1 MRKQRFQRP
10 LYYVFSI
17 IVCLSLLLQTSPL
30 VAFAAEKSASLEI
43 PAADPVA
50 PNLPA
55 PLPVNS
61 VNTSQ
66 TAKIFT
72 AKSYPT
78 SEASLLATLQP
89 PSPSLD
95 EIALLSNWNLL
106 SLPKEAPDNS
116 PTAVFADIAGQYNTV
131 YAYDGCNSADPWQLF
146 DPSAPP
152 VTNDLTAVPPAIG
165 FWIQA
170 TQNTTLPIAG
180 TVPPSTTIQICT
192 GWNLIGM
199 PTEQARPVRNA
210 LFSIDGKYSLVFG
223 YDPTDA
229 EDPWEIYDVAA
240 PEWANDLQF
249 MQPGRGYWVLATEDA
264 TLTISNEGEPP
275 IAEII
280 TPADSPV
287 EIAAMTGITD
297 VIGTAV
303 SDMLAGW
310 ELSYR
315 PQDGEQWISFA
326 AGVTPV
332 ISDTLDQ
339 FDPTLLI
346 NGVYEIRLDA
356 IDYAGVIA
364 YDTVFV
370 TVEGDQ
376 KPGVLTLPFLDADV
390 DVAGLP
396 IQVVRT
402 YDSRDKEV
410 GDFGVGWQLGLS
422 QVRLIERGVPGDRWQ
437 SNLDVP
443 GGVIPFFSY
452 ILEPQEAHLILIL
465 FPDGTLY
472 KFRPTIVPDRQLLVP
487 PTIVNMEYTPIDG
500 TDATLVSLDQSGQS
514 LQVVGSFPPPPIDV
528 GDGPPAPFT
537 PPPVQLWTQGEIDL
551 YNPNLYRLT
560 LPDGRQF
567 VIHQTNGLQS
577 ITDLNGNVLT
587 MTSNGINH
595 SRGVG
600 LTFERDTL
608 GRITQ
613 ITDPLSHTVRYLYD
627 SAGDLVQVID
637 QNHLT
642 TTFTYVDDHYLDT
655 IIDPEGN
662 ELAALDFDA
671 NGRITAACNG
681 SQACVNRFYNL
692 DARQQITTDPTGRQ
706 VTHTY
711 DDRGNIT
718 AVTDGLGNT
727 RLFNYDNQGNLLQQ
741 TDPTGVTIRYAYDAH
756 NNMVAKTQPFHP
768 SIVSNIY
775 TTTYTYNNYGQ
786 ILTIVEPTGT
796 QTSFDYD
803 NRGNLLDVRDNTGN
817 IIASYTY
824 DSNGH
829 ITSEGG
835 PFDTS
840 YYQDFDS
847 LGNSQI
853 TIDPFGNVI
862 TATYDI
868 MGNLTAMRNEGL
880 LSTVTYD
887 EQGRPL
893 TQVFGDGG
901 AINYEYESGGGKN
914 DWTVHD
920 SDTSGRTERIISPDG
935 QLTGW
940 ILPDGRTLNY
950 EYDAADRLLQET
962 DPFGNTTEYT
972 YDAIGRIASIES
984 PMYGGVV
991 TYEYDSGSR
1000 IISQTTTL
1008 GTQSF
1013 TYYPDGSLETKTNE
1027 LGYTWAYTHQ
1037 LTSTTTIDPL
1047 GRQTTVFLSA
1057 EGQPV
1062 RQINPDGSTLSI
1074 EYLVSHSALEP
1085 QEYPTQII
1093 DQGGNIRS
1101 FTYDE
1106 FGRLATATDL
1116 AGITYTLH
1124 YSGEQFVGFT
1134 NPLSETITLT
1144 NDNEGYITSVTYPN
1158 GSTRYI
1164 EYDISGKPLTITQPS
1179 GAFINFTFD
1188 QFGQEVSRVDSEGNS
1203 YNLVWVG
1210 NSGILSA
1217 TIDATGITQYS
1228 YDNLGQLT
1236 NIVYPNQSR
1245 ISYGYDTFGQVITVT
1260 TQVSITAPA
1269 FSTSYEYDALGNL
1282 TNITDPL
1289 GGITTREY
1297 DMVGRLITQ
1306 TLPNDVTS
1314 IYTYNEL
1321 DQVTS
1326 LVHRDS
1332 ANNIIASFVY
1342 ERVGIG
1348 EPSKI
1353 TREDGSYVLLGYDAA
1368 LRLESE
1374 AYYDTG
1380 NNLQEIITYT
1390 YDLAGNRITH
1400 SDNTGTYTYEYDPGY
1415 QLTGIT
1421 GPATAESY
1429 DYDQD
1434 GRTSQI
1440 VRDNITQ
1447 TYEYDSRDFLTVA
1460 SNLTN
1465 GTTISYTYD
1474 ALGRRVQANDATGE
1488 RQFLVAPILGQ
1499 ELESPHAIFDENGQ
1513 AIANYVY
1520 AGQTPLMRF
1529 GPEGPIYYLPDV
1541 RGSVVALADNNGLT
1555 VASFQY
1561 DGFGNIRGAS
1571 GSGQVLP
1578 VASGGDFRFQG
1589 AWLEAATGLY
1599 HFPAREYDPQ
1609 TGRFLSR
1616 DAADPEYQTPETANS
1631 YQFALAN
1638 PYIYRDPTGHFTVME
1653 LNMGQAVQ
1661 SSLRSLQA
1669 QLPRV
1674 AIGQAKEAAA
1684 DFITDLLLD
1693 FLMGW
1698 LPPLDALVDSHNF
1711 PFQKG
1716 REFENLTSGLI
1727 CLLLFGTN
1735 NPGVLNVFH
1744 LEVSMWPETGEPVTD
1759 GLKCD
1764 TGVLSIIPGTGRPDF
1779 LFSQYAPT
1787 TLKPG
1792 GRRRSLLVG
1801 DFKLRVSTATRKW
1814 KPNDNQ
1820 WEAMTNHAA
1829 RYQYAPI
1836 ALLIAWR
1843 SSGKDDLQIL
1853 ANRAKDK
1860 GVILFVI
1867 TMD

>member
-10 LYYVFSI
+10 LYYLFSI

-30 VAFAAEKSASLEI
+30 VAFAAEKSASLEL

-50 PNLPA
+50 LNLPA
-55 PLPVNS
+55 PSPVNS

-72 AKSYPT
+72 AKSYPAP
-78 SEASLLATLQP
+78 EASLLATLQP

-95 EIALLSNWNLL
+95 EIVLLSNWNLL
-106 SLPKEAPDNS
+106 SLPKEAPNSS

-131 YAYDGCNSADPWQLF
+131 YGYDGCNSADPWQLF

-229 EDPWEIYDVAA
+229 ADPWEIYDVAA

-249 MQPGRGYWVLATEDA
+249 MQPGQGYWVLATEDA
-264 TLTISNEGEPP
+264 MLTISNEGEPP

-402 YDSRDKEV
+402 YDSRDKEM

-422 QVRLIERGVPGDRWQ
+422 QVRLIERGVPGDGWQ

-443 GGVIPFFSY
+443 GGIIPFFSY

-528 GDGPPAPFT
+528 GDGPPGPFT

-551 YNPNLYRLT
+551 YNPNLYQLT

-577 ITDLNGNVLT
+577 IADLNGNVLT

-613 ITDPLSHTVRYLYD
+613 ITDPLSHTVQYLYD

-662 ELAALDFDA
+662 ELAVLDFDA
-671 NGRITAACNG
+671 NGRIAAACNG

-727 RLFNYDNQGNLLQQ
+727 STFEYDSQGNVLRETDANGLTVRYTYDNRDNLIAFTTPTNLQG
-741 TDPTGVTIRYAYDAH
+741 DSPV
-756 NNMVAKTQPFHP
+756 
-768 SIVSNIY
+768 Y
-775 TTTYTYNNYGQ
+775 TTTYTYNGRDQ
-786 ILTIVEPTGT
+786 LLSITEPTNA
-796 QTSFDYD
+796 QTLFSYD
-803 NRGNLLDVRDNTGN
+803 VSGNLLDIRDGDGN
-817 IIASYTY
+817 LVVNYTY
-824 DSNGH
+824 DAVGN

-835 PFDTS
+835 PF
-840 YYQDFDS
+840 
-847 LGNSQI
+847 G
-853 TIDPFGNVI
+853 
-862 TATYDI
+862 
-868 MGNLTAMRNEGL
+868 
-880 LSTVTYD
+880 TVTYSDFDLLGNPRTVTD
-887 EQGRPL
+887 EYGNVTTAIYDNMGRIISMTQNDQFNTFTYDNKGRRL
-893 TQVFGDGG
+893 TETFDSGVVL
-901 AINYEYESGGGKN
+901 NYEYQSHGGEN
-914 DWTVHD
+914 DWTVFNAN
-920 SDTSGRTERIISPDG
+920 TMGRTERLVSDSG
-935 QLTGW
+935 QLAGW
-940 ILPDGRTLNY
+940 ILPDGRTVGY
-950 EYDAADRLLQET
+950 EYDAAGRLLQEI
-962 DPFGNTTEYT
+962 DPFGNASQYT
-972 YDAIGRIASIES
+972 YDEIGRIESLES
-984 PMYGGVV
+984 PYLGGQV
-991 TYEYDSGSR
+991 TYVYDNGGR
-1000 IISQTTTL
+1000 IISETTGL
-1008 GTQSF
+1008 GTEQF
-1013 TYYPDGSLETKTNE
+1013 TYGSDGFLETSTNP
-1027 LGYTWAYTHQ
+1027 LGDTWAYSHT
-1037 LTSTTTIDPL
+1037 LTSTTVIDPL
-1047 GRQTTVFLSA
+1047 NRATTTIFSP
-1057 EGQPV
+1057 EGEAIQQV
-1062 RQINPDGSTLSI
+1062 NPDGSI
-1074 EYLVSHSALEP
+1074 FEVQYLVSHSGLEP
-1085 QEYPTQII
+1085 QEYPVRII
-1093 DQGGNIRS
+1093 DEGGNVRT
-1101 FTYDE
+1101 FNYDE
-1106 FGRLATATDL
+1106 FGRLIKTTDL

-1124 YSGEQFVGFT
+1124 YSGEEFIGFT
-1134 NPLSETITLT
+1134 NPLSETILFTPDVDS
-1144 NDNEGYITSVTYPN
+1144 NIASVTYPD
-1158 GSTRYI
+1158 GSIRQI
-1164 EYDISGKPLTITQPS
+1164 AYDFTGNPLTITQPS
-1179 GAFINFTFD
+1179 NTVITLSYD
-1188 QFGQEVSRVDSEGNS
+1188 EFGQQTARSDSEGDA
-1203 YNLVWVG
+1203 YTLGWLG
-1210 NSGILSA
+1210 NTGVLSA
-1217 TIDATGITQYS
+1217 TVDETGTTY
-1228 YDNLGQLT
+1228 YLYNNLGLLSGI
-1236 NIVYPNQSR
+1236 NYPNGAN
-1245 ISYGYDTFGQVITVT
+1245 IFYGYDAFQRVVTIT
-1260 TQVSITAPA
+1260 TQISTTAP
-1269 FSTSYEYDALGNL
+1269 FYNTFYEYDAIGNL
-1282 TNITDPL
+1282 TRVIDPL
-1289 GGITTREY
+1289 GGLTTREY
-1297 DMVGRLITQ
+1297 DEVGRLITQ
-1306 TLPNDVTS
+1306 TLPTGVTS
-1314 IYTYNEL
+1314 VYAYNDL
-1321 DQVTS
+1321 DQVIS

-1332 ANNIIASFVY
+1332 NGAIIASLEY
-1342 ERVGIG
+1342 ERTGIG
-1348 EPSKI
+1348 EPTQI
-1353 TREDGSYVLLGYDAA
+1353 TREDGSYVVLGYDEA

-1374 AYYDTG
+1374 TYYDVG
-1380 NNLQEIITYT
+1380 NTLLEVITYT
-1390 YDLAGNRITH
+1390 YDLAGNRTAH
-1400 SDNTGTYTYEYDPGY
+1400 SDGTGTYVYGYDPGY

-1421 GPATAESY
+1421 GPSGTESY
-1429 DYDQD
+1429 IYDAD

-1440 VRDNITQ
+1440 VRDGT
-1447 TYEYDSRDFLTVA
+1447 TYSFDYNSRDLVTAVQDITTNTV
-1460 SNLTN
+1460 
-1465 GTTISYTYD
+1465 ISYTYD
-1474 ALGRRVQANDATGE
+1474 ALGRRVEAADASGT
-1488 RQFLVAPILGQ
+1488 RQFLVAPTLLG
-1499 ELESPHAIFDENGQ
+1499 ELELPHAIFNDNGQ
-1513 AIANYVY
+1513 MLSGYVY
-1520 AGQTPLMRF
+1520 AGDTPIMRF
-1529 GPEGPIYYLPDV
+1529 GPDGPIYYLPDPQ
-1541 RGSVVALADNNGLT
+1541 GSVVALADEAGNG
-1555 VASFQY
+1555 VANFQY
-1561 DGFGNIRGAS
+1561 DGFGNIRTIS
-1571 GSGQVLP
+1571 GSDSGLP
-1578 VASGGDFRFQG
+1578 IETSGDFRFQG
-1589 AWLEAATGLY
+1589 AWLEAGTGLY
-1599 HFPAREYDPQ
+1599 HLIAREYDPQ
-1609 TGRFLSR
+1609 IGRFLSR
-1616 DAADPEYQTPETANS
+1616 DSADPDYHRPETAHS
-1631 YQFALAN
+1631 YAFALSN
-1638 PYIYRDPTGHFTVME
+1638 PYIYRDPTGLFTIME
-1653 LNMGQAVQ
+1653 LQTTNGVQNKLNTIGTQIFRQA
-1661 SSLRSLQA
+1661 LQ
-1669 QLPRV
+1669 
-1674 AIGQAKEAAA
+1674 QAKDELGEFAA
-1684 DFITDLLLD
+1684 DLLLD
-1693 FLMGW
+1693 FLVGW
-1698 LPPLDALVDSHNF
+1698 LPINDTHIKSALGN
-1711 PFQKG
+1711 KG
-1716 REFENLTSGLI
+1716 EAFEDEATGILCDILNQTGNLTFLTYLYFEATI
-1727 CLLLFGTN
+1727 RTN
-1735 NPGVLNVFH
+1735 
-1744 LEVSMWPETGEPVTD
+1744 GEPVTD
-1759 GLKCD
+1759 GINCQQHSK
-1764 TGVLSIIPGTGRPDF
+1764 GISPKKFSIPRPDF
-1779 LFSQYAPT
+1779 LISKYLPT
-1787 TLKPG
+1787 KLNQSGNK
-1792 GRRRSLLVG
+1792 SFLIG
-1801 DFKLRVSTATRKW
+1801 DFKLRLSDAKRKW
-1814 KPNDNQ
+1814 DDDNTQ
-1820 WEAMTNHAA
+1820 WQAMINHSSKYGY
-1829 RYQYAPI
+1829 R
-1836 ALLIAWR
+1836 LVVLIAWR
-1843 SSGKDDLQIL
+1843 GAKAKTSQKYLADLAAQ
-1853 ANRAKDK
+1853 AK
-1860 GVILFVI
+1860 VLFYVL